1 MNTQWHTTSVGTYA
15 TPVALSD
22 DALVRDIAAGIIHDW
37 RVVEAIVRYWQPGTS
52 VLDVGTNLA
61 QVAVCCSI
69 ASAHIYGGEG
79 AEIIGLEARASF
91 AEYAQGNLE
100 ANHIDGTVHFA
111 AAWDVSGTRL
121 GMPRVDLSKFA
132 SGGSFGVVMGD
143 EVPEEFVTS
152 VALDDLDMNSRV
164 SVIKLDVQGAEL
176 RALQGSTGILREHA
190 PTVIFEFEEMF
201 APDFGTTFGDYV
213 DFLSEMD
220 YGIREVVGSNNFLA
234 LPNHYYRDL
243 AASDFS
249 VKRKRLPESVLKAG
263 IESEVSRRRG
273 LLS

>member
-22 DALVRDIAAGIIHDW
+22 DALVRDIAAGVIHDW

-69 ASAHIYGGEG
+69 ATAHLVGGEG

-91 AEYAQGNLE
+91 AEYAQENLE
-100 ANHIDGTVHFA
+100 ANHIGGTVHLA

-132 SGGSFGVVMGD
+132 SGGSFGIVMGD
-143 EVPEEFVTS
+143 EVPEEYVTS
-152 VALDDLDMNSRV
+152 VALDDLAISARV

-176 RALQGSTGILREHA
+176 RALQGARGILREHA

-220 YGIREVVGSNNFLA
+220 YGIREVVGSSNFLA
-234 LPNHYYRDL
+234 LPNDYYRDL
-243 AASDFS
+243 AVSDFNI
-249 VKRKRLPESVLKAG
+249 KRRRLPESVFRAG
-263 IESEVSRRRG
+263 IESEVSRRRS
-273 LLS
+273 LVF

>member
-1 MNTQWHTTSVGTYA
+1 MNTQWHETLVGTYA
-15 TPVALSD
+15 TPVELSD
-22 DALVRDIAAGIIHDW
+22 DALVRDIAAGVIHDW

-61 QVAVCCSI
+61 QVAVCCSL
-69 ASAHIYGGEG
+69 ASAHMQGGAG

-91 AEYAQGNLE
+91 AEYAQENLD
-100 ANHIDGTVHFA
+100 ANRIAGTVHLA
-111 AAWDVSGTRL
+111 AAWDVSGTPL

-132 SGGSFGVVMGD
+132 SGGSFGIVMGD
-143 EVPEEFVTS
+143 EAPEEYVTS
-152 VALDDLDMNSRV
+152 VALDDLDMKSRV

-176 RALQGSTGILREHA
+176 RALQGATKILREHA

-213 DFLSEMD
+213 DFLLEMD

-243 AASDFS
+243 AVSDFN
-249 VKRKRLPESVLKAG
+249 VKRRRLPESVFRAG
-263 IESEVSRRRG
+263 IESEVSRRRS
-273 LLS
+273 LVV